1 MMITPIATPKID
13 TDMLGAIVNGVDSK
27 FTKLVNKSLK
37 NCKAFIC
44 HLPNTRITT
53 IIAKLPS
60 IIDIIAGGIIA

>member
-13 TDMLGAIVNGVDSK
+13 TVILGAIEKGVANK
-27 FTKLVNKSLK
+27 FTKFVNISLK
-37 NCKAFIC
+37 NCKAFIY